1 MPQNENNN
9 SKVYSSIG
17 EVAQMLG
24 VSVSCVRYW
33 SQAFSEIVKPHRSKK
48 GDRYFT
54 QRDLVSLRKI
64 HYLVKECG
72 LTIRGAKARLD
83 SERFVP
89 KQPKPVGRPPQDQ
102 SAQSPD
108 TPPVAPPDNLA
119 IKAELISR
127 LSSVS
132 AMLHEINKYL

>member
-1 MPQNENNN
+1 MPQNENNS

-24 VSVSCVRYW
+24 VSVSCVRFW
-33 SQAFSEIVKPHRSKK
+33 ADSFSDIVKPHRNKK

-54 QRDLVSLRKI
+54 QRDIVGLRKI

-72 LTIRGAKARLD
+72 LTLRGAKARLD

-89 KQPKPVGRPPQDQ
+89 KPPKPAGRPPQ
-102 SAQSPD
+102 SESTQSPD
-108 TPPVAPPDNLA
+108 APPVAPPDNLA